1 MTGRA
6 VRATAVGVLTV
17 DAAVLLAG
25 LLVVINRPE
34 PVSATTSP
42 DRGTVV
48 ETRCID
54 ELITETIDDG
64 NPAGWLAYDT
74 GVSC

>member
-6 VRATAVGVLTV
+6 VRATAAGVLTL
-17 DAAVLLAG
+17 DAAALLLA
-25 LLVVINRPE
+25 LLVVGNRPE
-34 PVSATTSP
+34 PVSATTPP
-42 DRGTVV
+42 DRGTVL
-48 ETRCID
+48 ESRCID
-54 ELITETIDDG
+54 GRITETIDDG

>member
-17 DAAVLLAG
+17 DAAGLLAC
-25 LLVVINRPE
+25 LLVAVNRPE
-34 PVSATTSP
+34 PDSATTSP
-42 DRGTVV
+42 GRGTVV
-48 ETRCID
+48 ESRCID
-54 ELITETIDDG
+54 GRVTEAIDDG